1 MMAVEKIFI
10 ERGIKSAQLEEFL
23 RKKFERADYSH
34 AEIQRT
40 TLGTRII
47 VWAFKP
53 GLVVGK
59 SGKRIEEIANE
70 IKEKFGIEN
79 PMIDVREVE
88 NPFLDAK
95 VVAKRIARAIERGI
109 NYKRV
114 ANYYLMRV
122 MEAGAVGVQIKIGG
136 KLMGNERSRSQKFK
150 AGYITHAGEYAERV
164 VDYGEAQA
172 SIKPGIVGVQVKIMK
187 KMPKEIEMEKEFK
200 VEKQEKN
207 EGK

>member
-1 MMAVEKIFI
+1 MAVEKTFV
-10 ERGIKSAQLEEFL
+10 ERGIRDAQLEEYL
-23 RKKFERADYSH
+23 RKKFEKADYSH

-59 SGKRIEEIANE
+59 SGKRVEEITKEIEE
-70 IKEKFGIEN
+70 KFKIEN
-79 PMIDVREVE
+79 PMVDVREVE
-88 NPFLDAK
+88 NPFLDANI
-95 VVAKRIARAIERGI
+95 VARRIARAIERGI

-122 MEAGAVGVQIKIGG
+122 MEAGATGIQIKIGG
-136 KLMGNERSRSQKFK
+136 KLMGSERSRSQKFK

-172 SIKPGIVGVQVKIMK
+172 DIKPGIVGVQVKIMK
-187 KMPKEIEMEKEFK
+187 EMPKEVEMEKEFK
-200 VEKQEKN
+200 VEKTRKN
-207 EGK
+207 